1 METNLLL
8 FNSEEFGN
16 VRTICEGDKIY
27 FCGSDIAK
35 SLGYTNPH
43 KAVNDHCLEDGVT
56 FRSVIDSMGREQNIK
71 FISEGNVYRLIVSSK
86 LPSARA
92 FERWLFDQVVPSIR
106 QHGAY
111 ITENLLQQ
119 FMDNPQMIYALA
131 DTMLKERR
139 RADGL
144 DAALQ
149 EALPKAE
156 YYDAYVSPEDCTN
169 IRATAKELQIPERQ
183 FCKFLVEAK
192 FMYRCPAGNLMP
204 YNKPGNEGLFI
215 VRDYCTSSGHKGVYT
230 LITPLGKDRI
240 RIKLMENPDG

>member
-1 METNLLL
+1 MENKLLL

-16 VRTICEGDKIY
+16 VRTICEGERIL
-27 FCGSDIAK
+27 FCAK
-35 SLGYTNPH
+35 DVAEALGYSNPR
-43 KAVNDHCLEDGVT
+43 KAVGDHCKGVT
-56 FRSVIDSMGREQNIK
+56 KRDTLT
-71 FISEGNVYRLIVSSK
+71 EGGVQSLSYIPEGDVYRLIVGSK
-86 LPSARA
+86 LPSAER
-92 FERWLFDQVVPSIR
+92 FERWLFDTVVPSIR

-111 ITENLLQQ
+111 MTESTLQRVMEHPELVMAMAAQLMQEHNRAEDLAATLQQ
-119 FMDNPQMIYALA
+119 VQ
-131 DTMLKERR
+131 
-139 RADGL
+139 
-144 DAALQ
+144 
-149 EALPKAE
+149 PKAE
-156 YYDAYVSPEDCTN
+156 YYDAYVNPEDCTN

-240 RIKLMENPDG
+240 RVKLMENPDG

>member
-1 METNLLL
+1 METKLLL

-16 VRTICEGDKIY
+16 VRTICEGDRIL
-27 FCGSDIAK
+27 FCAK
-35 SLGYTNPH
+35 DVAEALGYSNPR
-43 KAVNDHCLEDGVT
+43 KAVGDHCKGVT
-56 FRSVIDSMGREQNIK
+56 KRDTLT
-71 FISEGNVYRLIVSSK
+71 EGGVQSLSYIPEGDVYRLIVGSK
-86 LPSARA
+86 LPSAQR
-92 FERWLFDQVVPSIR
+92 FETWLFDTVVPSIR
-106 QHGAY
+106 KHGAY
-111 ITENLLQQ
+111 MTESILQRVMEHPELIMAMAEQLMQEHNRAEDLSATLQQ
-119 FMDNPQMIYALA
+119 VQ
-131 DTMLKERR
+131 
-139 RADGL
+139 
-144 DAALQ
+144 
-149 EALPKAE
+149 PKAD
-156 YYDAYVSPEDCTN
+156 YYDTYVNPEDCTN

>member
-1 METNLLL
+1 METKLLL

-16 VRTICEGDKIY
+16 VRTLQEGDKIY
-27 FCGSDIAK
+27 FCGSDVARALEY
-35 SLGYTNPH
+35 SEPH
-43 KAVNDHCLEDGVT
+43 KAVARHCKGGMKRPILTNGGVQEMI
-56 FRSVIDSMGREQNIK
+56 VIP
-71 FISEGNVYRLIVSSK
+71 EGDVYRLIVSSK
-86 LPSARA
+86 LPSAER

-131 DTMLKERR
+131 DTMLKERK

-156 YYDAYVSPEDCTN
+156 YYDAYVNPDDCTN

-204 YNKPGNEGLFI
+204 YNKPGNEGMFI

>member
-1 METNLLL
+1 MEAKLLL

-16 VRTICEGDKIY
+16 IRTICEGDRIL
-27 FCGSDIAK
+27 FCAK
-35 SLGYTNPH
+35 DVAEALGYSNPR
-43 KAVNDHCLEDGVT
+43 KAVGDHCKGVT
-56 FRSVIDSMGREQNIK
+56 KRDTLT
-71 FISEGNVYRLIVSSK
+71 EGGVQSLSYIPEGDVYRLIVGSK
-86 LPSARA
+86 LPSAQR
-92 FERWLFDQVVPSIR
+92 FETWLFDQVVPSIR

-111 ITENLLQQ
+111 IMENLLQQ

-149 EALPKAE
+149 DALPKAE
-156 YYDAYVSPEDCTN
+156 YYDAYVNPEDCTN

-204 YNKPGNEGLFI
+204 YNKPGNEGMFI

-240 RIKLMENPDG
+240 RVKLMENPDG

>member
-1 METNLLL
+1 METKLLL
-8 FNSEEFGN
+8 FNNEEFGN
-16 VRTICEGDKIY
+16 VRTIQEDGKILFCAKDVASALQYKDTINAIKQHCRWVVKHHLPHPQAPDKLIEMSFIPEGD
-27 FCGSDIAK
+27 
-35 SLGYTNPH
+35 
-43 KAVNDHCLEDGVT
+43 
-56 FRSVIDSMGREQNIK
+56 
-71 FISEGNVYRLIVSSK
+71 VYRLIVGSK
-86 LPSARA
+86 LPSAER
-92 FERWLFDQVVPSIR
+92 FERWLFDTVVPSIR

-111 ITENLLQQ
+111 MTESTLQRVMEHPELVMAMAAQ
-119 FMDNPQMIYALA
+119 LMQEHN
-131 DTMLKERR
+131 
-139 RADGL
+139 RAEDL
-144 DAALQ
+144 SATLQ
-149 EALPKAE
+149 DVLPKAE
-156 YYDAYVSPEDCTN
+156 YYDTYVSPEDCTN